1 MVGVLIGIILAM
13 YGVGIVT
20 GLAIYQDRKENER

>member
-20 GLAIYQDRKENER
+20 GLAIMQNKKGE

>member
-1 MVGVLIGIILAM
+1 MVSVLIGIIIVM

-20 GLAIYQDRKENER
+20 GLAIMQNRKGE